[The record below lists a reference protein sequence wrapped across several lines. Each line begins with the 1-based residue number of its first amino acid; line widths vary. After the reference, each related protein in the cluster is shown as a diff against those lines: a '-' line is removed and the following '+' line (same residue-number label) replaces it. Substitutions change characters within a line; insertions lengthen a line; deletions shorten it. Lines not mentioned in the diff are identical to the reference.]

1 MKAHY
6 QTYSNGHKTNS
17 ADNSV
22 STVTLP
28 DSKLGKAEIL
38 NNLVLLNG
46 LAERN
51 DVQHLQSILKDYF
64 VSISGLNALDLGAR
78 RGGAAMT
85 LAKAGFDVLAL
96 DMYRS
101 SIPTLQKI
109 AMLQELNIS
118 FGMGGI
124 ADIEK
129 LNKQFDLIHD
139 VEFLSDTPCAA
150 DRANFLA
157 SVKNSLAPE
166 GKVVLTVKVLT
177 ADYVADES
185 FESVYYNQHILWRQ
199 TPASDGPG
207 VFEMNGKHWTAQKR
221 LAPVDLVCQELME
234 AGFKILDQELEIAA
248 SGPSTLRLVM
258 ANN

>member
-1 MKAHY
+1 MAYIYKETAMKAQY
-6 QTYSNGHKTNS
+6 QTYPTTLKSNSTETS
-17 ADNSV
+17 A
-22 STVTLP
+22 
-28 DSKLGKAEIL
+28 SKVEVL

-46 LAERN
+46 LTERK
-51 DVQHLQSILKDYF
+51 DVQHLQTVVKEHF

-78 RGGAAMT
+78 RGGAAMV
-85 LAKAGFDVLAL
+85 LATAGFDVLAL

-109 AMLQELNIS
+109 AMQQELNIS
-118 FGMGGI
+118 FGMGAI
-124 ADIEK
+124 TDIEK

-150 DRANFLA
+150 DRASFLA

-166 GKVVLTVKVLT
+166 GRVVLTVKVLT
-177 ADYVADES
+177 ADYVAEES

-199 TPASDGPG
+199 TPASDAPG

-234 AGFKILDQELEIAA
+234 AGFKILDQEIEIAA
-248 SGPSTLRLVM
+248 GGPSTLRLVL
-258 ANN
+258 ASN

>member
-1 MKAHY
+1 MKAQY
-6 QTYSNGHKTNS
+6 QIFPTTHSTD
-17 ADNSV
+17 ASV
-22 STVTLP
+22 S
-28 DSKLGKAEIL
+28 KAEIL

-46 LAERN
+46 LTERK
-51 DVQHLQSILKDYF
+51 DVQHLAEVVKEHF

-85 LAKAGFDVLAL
+85 LAKAGFDVMAL

-109 AMLQELNIS
+109 AMQQELNIS

-124 ADIEK
+124 SDIEK

-150 DRANFLA
+150 DRMKFLE

-166 GKVVLTVKVLT
+166 GRVVLTVKVLT
-177 ADYVADES
+177 ADYVAEES

-199 TPASDGPG
+199 TPASDAPG

-221 LAPVDLVCQELME
+221 LAPADLVCQELMD
-234 AGFKILDQELEIAA
+234 AGFKILDQELEIAV
-248 SGPSTLRLVM
+248 SGPSTLRLVL